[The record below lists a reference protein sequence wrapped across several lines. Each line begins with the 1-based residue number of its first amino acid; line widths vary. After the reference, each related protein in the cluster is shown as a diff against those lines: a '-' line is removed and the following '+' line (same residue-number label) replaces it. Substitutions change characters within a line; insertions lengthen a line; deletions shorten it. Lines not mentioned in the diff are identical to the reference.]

1 MTLKDLLPK
10 DWKKILA
17 LELEKDYFEKLNAFL
32 LNEWSSEEI
41 FPPKEDIFSA
51 LKHTPYNSVRV
62 LILGQDP
69 YLDLGQAH
77 GLCFSVRR
85 GVKLPPSLKNI
96 YKELEADLGIKP
108 ADDGFLESWADQG
121 VLLLN
126 TVLTVRAHQANSH
139 SKKGWEIFTD
149 AIIKAVNEKK
159 DPVVFVLWGNPSQK
173 KIPLIDQNKHKI
185 ISSAHPS
192 PLSARR
198 GFFGSKPFSRINDAL
213 KKSGFPAID
222 WNLQPESDKPLQQ
235 ELPLF

>member
-1 MTLKDLLPK
+1 MTLQDLLPE

-17 LELEKDYFEKLNAFL
+17 PELEKDYFSKLNAFL
-32 LNEWSSEEI
+32 LDEWSREEI

-51 LKHTPYNSVRV
+51 LKHTPYDSVRV

-69 YLDLGQAH
+69 YHDVGQAH

-96 YKELEADLGIKP
+96 YKELEADLGIEP
-108 ADDGFLESWADQG
+108 AKDGFLESWADQG
-121 VLLLN
+121 ILLLN

-139 SKKGWEIFTD
+139 SKKGWETFTD

-159 DPVVFVLWGNPSQK
+159 EPVIFVLWGNPAQK
-173 KIPLIDQNKHKI
+173 KIPLIDQSRHKI

-198 GFFGSKPFSRINDAL
+198 GFFGSKPFSKINGAL
-213 KKSGFPAID
+213 KESGFPAID
-222 WNLQPESDKPLQQ
+222 WKLRDIAEKPLQQ